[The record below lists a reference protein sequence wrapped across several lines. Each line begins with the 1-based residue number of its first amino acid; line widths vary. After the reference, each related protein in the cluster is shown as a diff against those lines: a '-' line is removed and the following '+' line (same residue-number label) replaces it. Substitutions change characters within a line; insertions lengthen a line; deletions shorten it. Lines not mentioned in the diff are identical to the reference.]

1 LLIVGCSKPVE
12 DSTLINKVGLMYLPD
27 SDSPYTGEVFTN
39 YDTGEKEY
47 QGTYENGL
55 LVTYSYLNKDGS
67 VKEPVNGE
75 TLIDRGGLLYEVNG
89 QKLYTGDV
97 FELYKDGSRK
107 STGSLKGGRYNGL
120 RTDWY
125 RNGQK
130 MSEGTFKDGKED
142 GLKTRWFSDGKKHY
156 ERNYKDGLE
165 NGLETNWYGN
175 GQKFYEVTFKD
186 GKEDGLVT
194 EWYENGEKKSE
205 GTYKNGEFDGLST
218 SWYKNGQ
225 KMSEGAYK
233 DGKDWWFE
241 NGQKHYERN
250 YKDGLV
256 TEWYENG
263 QKMSEG
269 TYKNGEFDGLSTSWY
284 GNGQKMSEG
293 TYKNGEFD
301 GLWTNWDKDGS
312 KYEGKDGSNY
322 WEFNLV
328 LEGKVKR
335 KDDKDGTFLY
345 WYDDMKTKIKFHKT
359 YKNGKLDGLVTN
371 WYENGQKETE
381 GTYKDG
387 KLISRKDWKY
397 DGSVME

>member
-1 LLIVGCSKPVE
+1 VFYRMIICKLMYSNENQRTNIMKTKILFITSLLLIVGCSKPVE

-225 KMSEGAYK
+225 KMSEG
-233 DGKDWWFE
+233 
-241 NGQKHYERN
+241 
-250 YKDGLV
+250 
-256 TEWYENG
+256 
-263 QKMSEG
+263 

>member
-1 LLIVGCSKPVE
+1 MKTKILFITSLLLIVGCSKPVE

-225 KMSEGAYK
+225 KMSEG
-233 DGKDWWFE
+233 
-241 NGQKHYERN
+241 
-250 YKDGLV
+250 
-256 TEWYENG
+256 
-263 QKMSEG
+263 

-359 YKNGKLDGLVTN
+359 YKNGKLDGLSTI
-371 WYENGQKETE
+371 WYENGQKNTE

>member
-1 LLIVGCSKPVE
+1 MKTKILFITSLLLIVGCSKPVE
-12 DSTLINKVGLMYLPD
+12 DSTLINKDGLMYLPD

-97 FELYKDGSRK
+97 FQLYKDGSRK

-120 RTDWY
+120 ST
-125 RNGQK
+125 
-130 MSEGTFKDGKED
+130 S
-142 GLKTRWFSDGKKHY
+142 
-156 ERNYKDGLE
+156 
-165 NGLETNWYGN
+165 WYGN
-175 GQKFYEVTFKD
+175 GQKYYE
-186 GKEDGLVT
+186 E
-194 EWYENGEKKSE
+194 
-205 GTYKNGEFDGLST
+205 
-218 SWYKNGQ
+218 
-225 KMSEGAYK
+225 
-233 DGKDWWFE
+233 
-241 NGQKHYERN
+241 
-250 YKDGLV
+250 
-256 TEWYENG
+256 
-263 QKMSEG
+263 

-312 KYEGKDGSNY
+312 KYEGK
-322 WEFNLV
+322 
-328 LEGKVKR
+328 KR
-335 KDDKDGTFLY
+335 KDDEDGTFLY
-345 WYDDMKTKIKFHKT
+345 WYDDMQTKIKFHET

>member
-1 LLIVGCSKPVE
+1 MKKVLLIILPLLLIVGCSKPVE

-225 KMSEGAYK
+225 KMSEG
-233 DGKDWWFE
+233 
-241 NGQKHYERN
+241 
-250 YKDGLV
+250 
-256 TEWYENG
+256 
-263 QKMSEG
+263 

>member
-1 LLIVGCSKPVE
+1 MKTKILFITSLLLIVGCSKPVE

-225 KMSEGAYK
+225 KMSEG
-233 DGKDWWFE
+233 
-241 NGQKHYERN
+241 
-250 YKDGLV
+250 
-256 TEWYENG
+256 
-263 QKMSEG
+263 
-269 TYKNGEFDGLSTSWY
+269 
-284 GNGQKMSEG
+284 

-359 YKNGKLDGLVTN
+359 YKYGKLDGLVTN

>member
-1 LLIVGCSKPVE
+1 MKTKILFITSLLLIVGCSKPVE

-225 KMSEGAYK
+225 KMSEG
-233 DGKDWWFE
+233 
-241 NGQKHYERN
+241 
-250 YKDGLV
+250 
-256 TEWYENG
+256 
-263 QKMSEG
+263 

>member
-1 LLIVGCSKPVE
+1 MKTKILFITSLLLIVGCSKPVE

-225 KMSEGAYK
+225 KMSEG
-233 DGKDWWFE
+233 
-241 NGQKHYERN
+241 
-250 YKDGLV
+250 
-256 TEWYENG
+256 
-263 QKMSEG
+263 

-301 GLWTNWDKDGS
+301 GLRTNWDKDGS